1 MSKYPFKNLVFKGG
15 GIRGIAYLGALEIFY
30 DKGIMPQIEK
40 VAGSSAGA
48 ITALVTALNLTYE
61 ETVEVAN
68 SFDYEQVPGVPSFFE
83 TRDVDDEEYYD
94 EAAIPRGLLNTFS
107 NLGATVSEIKFL
119 FSALG
124 MHTSE
129 YVYNWLGDQV
139 MKVTGKRDGTF
150 KEFVDAGGKDLYIT
164 VTNISNKTSH
174 ICSADTTPELEVAE
188 AVRTSMSIPI
198 YFESISFDNIY
209 FKGYFGDGGVMNNYP
224 INLFDEGLY
233 ANDDTLG
240 FFLYE
245 ETKAQSFPEKY
256 GLKDLALDLIGS
268 LLTAQD
274 WQVARQQEDIARSIQ
289 ISCCGIATTDFGIA
303 TGDEKYQLL
312 MASGKEATEEYFKA
326 YDDFDLKVLLQP
338 KVMPSKM
345 GFA

>member
-1 MSKYPFKNLVFKGG
+1 MSKYTFKNLVFKGG
-15 GIRGIAYLGALEIFY
+15 GIRGIAYLGALKVLY
-30 DKGIMPQIEK
+30 DKDIMPQIEK

-61 ETVEVAN
+61 ETVETAN
-68 SFDYEQVPGVPSFFE
+68 SFDYKQVPGTPSFFE

-139 MKVTGKRDGTF
+139 MRVAGKRDATF

-164 VTNISNKTSH
+164 VTNISNQTSH
-174 ICSADTTPELEVAE
+174 ICSAHTTPDLEVAE

-198 YFESISFDNIY
+198 YFESIAFDNLY

-224 INLFDEGLY
+224 INLFDKGLY
-233 ANDDTLG
+233 ANEDTLG

-245 ETKAQSFPEKY
+245 ETKVQSFPEKY
-256 GLKDLALDLIGS
+256 GLKDMTLDLIGS

-289 ISCCGIATTDFGIA
+289 ISCCGIGSTDFAIV

-312 MASGKEATEEYFKA
+312 MESGRKGAETYFKA
-326 YDDFDLKVLLQP
+326 YDEFDLKVLLQP
-338 KVMPSKM
+338 KIMPRM
-345 GFA
+345 LGFA

>member
-1 MSKYPFKNLVFKGG
+1 MSKYTFKNLIFKGG
-15 GIRGIAYLGALEIFY
+15 GIRGIAYLGALEVLY

-61 ETVEVAN
+61 ETVETAN
-68 SFDYEQVPGVPSFFE
+68 SFDYKQVPGTPSFFE
-83 TRDVDDEEYYD
+83 TRDVNDEEYYD

-107 NLGATVSEIKFL
+107 NMGATVSEIKFL

-139 MKVTGKRDGTF
+139 MRVAGKRDATF
-150 KEFVDAGGKDLYIT
+150 KEFLDAGGKDLYIT
-164 VTNISNKTSH
+164 VTNISNQTSH
-174 ICSADTTPELEVAE
+174 ICSAHTTPDLEVAE

-198 YFESISFDNIY
+198 YFESIAFDNLY

-224 INLFDEGLY
+224 INLFDRGLY
-233 ANDDTLG
+233 ANEDTLG

-245 ETKAQSFPEKY
+245 ETKVQSFPKSY
-256 GLKDLALDLIGS
+256 GLKSLALDLIGS

-289 ISCCGIATTDFGIA
+289 ISCCGIGSTDFEIV

-312 MASGKEATEEYFKA
+312 MKSGKKGAETYFKA
-326 YDDFDLKVLLQP
+326 YDDFDLKTLLQP
-338 KVMPSKM
+338 KIMPNLL